1 MHCKC
6 FCRIFSKSSCPM
18 DRHGNVSTLSTS
30 YKKWKVSSH
39 FYTRAQFLSNIFTE
53 TYTYIEVLNKNK
65 LDRKQNNVV
74 LKAWIRFNVGQQD
87 GQTPCFIYTY
97 IMMQYSATHLL
108 HIFPLAEQ
116 SNLRCH
122 RHPLLFVGVSLTPQC
137 CWWIFDTPLLLAP
150 YSSSVSPTLGSPL
163 S

>member
-53 TYTYIEVLNKNK
+53 TYTYIEVLYTNK
-65 LDRKQNNVV
+65 LDRKQCCAESVDTFQRRTTGRTDPAFHIYVYYDAV
-74 LKAWIRFNVGQQD
+74 LGNTF
-87 GQTPCFIYTY
+87 
-97 IMMQYSATHLL
+97 ATL
-108 HIFPLAEQ
+108 F
-116 SNLRCH
+116 CH
-122 RHPLLFVGVSLTPQC
+122 WPRNRICDVIDTLVFVGVSLTPQC
-137 CWWIFDTPLLLAP
+137 CWWINDTPLLLAP

-163 S
+163 SQN